1 MAKTALP
8 SLPGIVKQLDAQGL
22 RLRLARER
30 RKISQELFAERV
42 GVSRETLRR
51 MEKGNPSIA
60 MATFMRA
67 LRVLGLDRDIDPLA
81 ADDELGRKLQ
91 DLELPAKPGATRLRG
106 RHGHRPSENLGSPP
120 RRRRAAAP
128 HPRRLATVTARDP
141 LGHQGERRSRPAGRR
156 GFMPNESFKGSQA
169 HEFRP

>member
-22 RLRLARER
+22 RLRLAREL

-51 MEKGNPSIA
+51 MEKGDPSIA

-106 RHGHRPSENLGSPP
+106 APWPPPFGEPGKSTSTPSSCGPAPASPGHRHRAGS
-120 RRRRAAAP
+120 
-128 HPRRLATVTARDP
+128 ARSP
-141 LGHQGERRSRPAGRR
+141 G
-156 GFMPNESFKGSQA
+156 
-169 HEFRP
+169 